1 MLASAGHDD
10 TVRIWA
16 LGVDSE
22 DAGEDGGAGEVEG
35 SAPAGD
41 TSAAA
46 ADGSLQVTPPID
58 EQR

>member
-22 DAGEDGGAGEVEG
+22 DAGEDDGAGDAEG

-41 TSAAA
+41 ATAAA
-46 ADGSLQVTPPID
+46 ADGSRQVTPSIND
-58 EQR
+58 